1 MEEILSQW
9 TSFKIQVPKHSNEAC
24 KLHNFIVWL
33 SFQLCY
39 PVEVC
44 LQATTSPDYLMSKWQ
59 SCKTMV
65 TFTCSIVV
73 VTGWIRLWIVLQICI
88 QNEMSERCKYEWWLV
103 KGNPHVFFNPTFQ
116 YQLKK
121 RFNEMI
127 YLDCKAWLGGS
138 QPRHGCFFHGF
149 QTDMDIWTDLKR
161 FQIRL
166 SIMCVQE
173 SNVCKYVWQL
183 LMNLRGK
190 QI

>member
-1 MEEILSQW
+1 MAKICVSFIQICRECNFVTSYSHNLGKAFQLSPVLSALGSAPFPRGIFQGDLNRSCLSLSMEDILSQW
-9 TSFKIQVPKHSNEAC
+9 TSLKIQVPRHSNEAC
-24 KLHNFIVWL
+24 KLHHFIVWL

-103 KGNPHVFFNPTFQ
+103 NGNPHVF
-116 YQLKK
+116 
-121 RFNEMI
+121 
-127 YLDCKAWLGGS
+127 
-138 QPRHGCFFHGF
+138 
-149 QTDMDIWTDLKR
+149 
-161 FQIRL
+161 
-166 SIMCVQE
+166 SIPP
-173 SNVCKYVWQL
+173 SNTT
-183 LMNLRGK
+183 
-190 QI
+190 